1 MLMVL
6 INWLYVGVT
15 TYLIGCGFSALTDKI
30 FGYKLKR
37 TDSLLMAGLVLT
49 TVYAQFF
56 SLIGPVALAAN
67 LILLAACVLSLI
79 VCRKE
84 IKQTLSTGMV
94 AYGPVKWI
102 VVILLVCMWAF
113 FTSRGYIHYDSDL
126 YHAQSIRW
134 LEEYGVVPGL
144 GNLHERFAYNS
155 SFFAVSALYSMR
167 FLLGES
173 MHSMSGF
180 FALVLSIS
188 VLDITKSWARKR
200 FVLSDYA
207 RVGAIYYLTT
217 IMDEV
222 VSPASDYSIMCV
234 IFFIIIKWLDL
245 LQDEEKRIA
254 PYALL
259 CVVGVY
265 ALTLKLTAGLILILL
280 IKPAYLL
287 IKEKRV
293 REIVLY
299 LCMGLVVAIPWF
311 ARTVM
316 ISGWLVYPLTAL
328 DLFQFDWKMDAAMME
343 IDAAQISAW
352 GRALYNVALLDTPAS
367 VWIPNWFRTTLS
379 GTEKLLILG
388 CVGCILLYLVGVI
401 WIFVKK
407 KWEHL
412 DIALVLLT
420 VISSYLFWQMSAPLM
435 RYGYAYVLLTDF
447 LVLGWIVVRL
457 GLHKLE
463 YAVYG
468 ILLLYG
474 GYKLYNVGEYSYAYR
489 NEPYYMWQQ
498 DYGSYELETY
508 ELEGI
513 TFYKP
518 VLGDRTGYDYFP
530 AGPGKAD
537 IELRGEG
544 LKDGFRPKQ

>member
-1 MLMVL
+1 
-6 INWLYVGVT
+6 
-15 TYLIGCGFSALTDKI
+15 
-30 FGYKLKR
+30 
-37 TDSLLMAGLVLT
+37 
-49 TVYAQFF
+49 
-56 SLIGPVALAAN
+56 
-67 LILLAACVLSLI
+67 
-79 VCRKE
+79 
-84 IKQTLSTGMV
+84 
-94 AYGPVKWI
+94 
-102 VVILLVCMWAF
+102 VILLIGLWAF

-126 YHAQSIRW
+126 YHGQSIRW
-134 LEEYGVVPGL
+134 IEEYGVVPGL

-173 MHSMSGF
+173 LHSMSGF

-188 VLDITKSWARKR
+188 ALDITKSWKRKK
-200 FVLSDYA
+200 FLLSDYA
-207 RVGAIYYLTT
+207 RAGAIYYLTT
-217 IMDEV
+217 IIDEV

-245 LQDEEKRIA
+245 LQEEEKEIA

-265 ALTLKLTAGLILILL
+265 ALTLKLTAGLVLLLL

-293 REIVLY
+293 REIILY
-299 LCMGLVVAIPWF
+299 ICMGLVVAIPWF
-311 ARTVM
+311 ARTVV
-316 ISGWLVYPLTAL
+316 ISGWLVYPLPAL
-328 DLFQFDWKMDAAMME
+328 DLFSFDWEMSAELME

-352 GRALYNVALLDTPAS
+352 GKALYNVALLDTPAS

-388 CVGCILLYLVGVI
+388 CVGCIGLYLIGLV
-401 WIFVKK
+401 WMFVKK
-407 KWEHL
+407 QWKHL
-412 DIALVLLT
+412 DMALVLLT

-457 GLHKLE
+457 GWNKLE
-463 YAVYG
+463 SIVYG
-468 ILLLYG
+468 MLLLYG
-474 GYKLYNVGEYSYAYR
+474 VYKLYPMGVYCYAYR

-498 DYGSYELETY
+498 DYGTY
-508 ELEGI
+508 ELESYEIQGV

-518 VLGDRTGYDYFP
+518 VSGDRTGYDYFP
-530 AGPGKAD
+530 AGPVKAN

-544 LKDGFRPKQ
+544 LKDGFLPKQ